1 MRAEGKPPMEI
12 KLRRL
17 GALWVIDVTGD
28 MDLYNAF
35 KVKNIVNTMIERKI
49 REYVINLEKV
59 EYMDSSG
66 IGALLYVF
74 AELKKR
80 GMLLR
85 IAGVKGSVK
94 RVIELTKLLG
104 YLPLS
109 AGVSEAIVEIRRTGS
124 A

>member
-1 MRAEGKPPMEI
+1 MEI
-12 KLRRL
+12 RLRRS
-17 GALWVIDVTGD
+17 GTVYVIDVTGE

-35 KVKNIVNTMIERKI
+35 KLKEIVTTMIEKQI
-49 REYVINLEKV
+49 REYVINLDKV

-66 IGALLYVF
+66 IGALLFVF

-94 RVIELTKLLG
+94 RVIELTKLSG

-124 A
+124 V